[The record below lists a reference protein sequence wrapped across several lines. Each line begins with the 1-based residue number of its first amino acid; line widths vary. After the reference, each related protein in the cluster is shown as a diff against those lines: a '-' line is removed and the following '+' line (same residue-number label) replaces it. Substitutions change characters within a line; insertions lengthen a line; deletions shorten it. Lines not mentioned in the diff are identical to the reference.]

1 MWCIFVSMT
10 TVGYGDFYP
19 KTHIG
24 RFISIF
30 ACLVGVYF
38 VSMMMVF
45 MTQKSILNEAEN
57 KAYKLI
63 TRLKLRNEI
72 KDLKADIVYR
82 ILIMALDKKKLKENS
97 IRERDFYINYSF
109 QKRKIANAIESS
121 SEKLRLIK
129 TFEFVPIKE
138 HLFDI
143 SERIDN
149 DIKEI
154 KQELESLNFLN
165 ETLINFS
172 DSQIEIAKYLKKN
185 FFAIKV

>member
-1 MWCIFVSMT
+1 
-10 TVGYGDFYP
+10 
-19 KTHIG
+19 
-24 RFISIF
+24 
-30 ACLVGVYF
+30 LVGVYF

-45 MTQKSILNEAEN
+45 MTQKSILNENEN

-72 KDLKADIVYR
+72 KNLKADIVFR
-82 ILIMALDKKKLKENS
+82 ALKMALDKKKLKENT
-97 IRERDFYINYSF
+97 IKEKDFYINYSF
-109 QKRKIANAIESS
+109 EKRKIGNAIENSN
-121 SEKLRLIK
+121 EKLRIIK
-129 TFEFVPIKE
+129 TFEFIPMKE

-143 SERIDN
+143 SERIDS

-172 DSQIEIAKYLKKN
+172 DSQIEVAKYLKKN
-185 FFAIKV
+185 CFAIKVIFCLLKL

>member
-1 MWCIFVSMT
+1 MT